1 MTPPAPGD
9 TVTIACAGE
18 LYTGEVV
25 GYFNWTDG
33 DGFITSARRN
43 DRRLCSYFN
52 RYGVKWVH
60 GHVTAD
66 SDAGK
71 ALLAAEEASPKPVE
85 HFTVDKTGKIVPHV
99 DSFN

>member
-9 TVTIACAGE
+9 TVTIAVTGE
-18 LYTGEVV
+18 LYTGEVI

-33 DGFITSARRN
+33 DGFITDARRN
-43 DRRLCSYFN
+43 GRCLCSYFN
-52 RYGVKWVH
+52 RYGIKWTH
-60 GHVTAD
+60 GHVTAE

-85 HFTVDKTGKIVPHV
+85 HFRLDEAGKIVPQV
-99 DSFN
+99 DSLN